1 MAYVALSRAITLSG
15 IHILE
20 NSFSDKCIY
29 ADDKVSHGLQLMP
42 LTKNQPFWGKTWIDF
57 PFDDEKFSVISINVR
72 GLLPNINF
80 IKDKNPWNQVSII
93 ALQETWL
100 NSDNSLQINNYN
112 IVRKDRT
119 SDTDRQKQNYNKGG
133 VALFLHRDVK
143 FDLVEKIPQVSVEL
157 IAVRIVQPVQLTLL
171 NMYKPPS
178 IKNAQ
183 FSADVTSLWSC
194 FKNEKLLIVGDFNEN
209 LINVSSTIEKCDH
222 RFFTTHKESHQYV
235 WNIIR
240 PHIHKKCV

>member
-100 NSDNSLQINNYN
+100 NSDNSLQIN
-112 IVRKDRT
+112 III
-119 SDTDRQKQNYNKGG
+119 
-133 VALFLHRDVK
+133 LC
-143 FDLVEKIPQVSVEL
+143 EKIALATQTDKNKILIRVEL
-157 IAVRIVQPVQLTLL
+157 LYSYIV
-171 NMYKPPS
+171 MS
-178 IKNAQ
+178 
-183 FSADVTSLWSC
+183 SLILWR
-194 FKNEKLLIVGDFNEN
+194 
-209 LINVSSTIEKCDH
+209 
-222 RFFTTHKESHQYV
+222 RFPKSV
-235 WNIIR
+235 
-240 PHIHKKCV
+240 